1 MVESRHSL
9 EEVPPYA
16 NYAGHTLCWGCFTV
30 NHPDLA
36 KSKIRKEHLVLAELE
51 RRCPDVYKRCTRTS
65 WDCPVEGGCSLK
77 RPDLSLDFG
86 THVVVVEVDE
96 AQHDEANCWDEDAR
110 LAVISADFQRPI
122 SVIRLR
128 VDAPAPCFR
137 RKRLSNGEP
146 SWVAVEASFS
156 LLMSRAEA
164 ALRELA
170 QREPSPD
177 EGDEVPQVWVTARV

>member
-1 MVESRHSL
+1 MFQSRHSL
-9 EEVPPYA
+9 EDVPPCA
-16 NYAGHTLCWGCFTV
+16 NYAGYTLCWGCFVV

-51 RRCPDVYKRCTRTS
+51 RRCPDVYEQRERTS
-65 WDCPVEGGCSLK
+65 WDCPVEGGCSMK
-77 RPDLSLDFG
+77 RPGLALDFDA
-86 THVVVVEVDE
+86 HVVVVEVDE
-96 AQHDEANCWDEDAR
+96 VQHDEASCWVEDTR

-122 SVIRLR
+122 SVIRLC
-128 VDAPAPCFR
+128 VDAPVPCFR

-146 SWVAVEASFS
+146 SWVAIEASFS

-177 EGDEVPQVWVTARV
+177 DGDEVPQVWVTAGM